1 MPQKHS
7 CGIITFED
15 KKSGVQL
22 KFSANKRGF
31 EDMENYFLKII
42 EHFGVNNQQRK
53 LQEEIFELQEAIT
66 IHEFKKTV
74 EYEVPL
80 FEIVGTREDIIEEMA
95 DVFIL
100 LGQFKSYFDV
110 SDEELEK
117 NILKKINRT
126 LDRIGSGYYE
136 K

>member
-1 MPQKHS
+1 M
-7 CGIITFED
+7 ED
-15 KKSGVQL
+15 
-22 KFSANKRGF
+22 
-31 EDMENYFLKII
+31 YFLKII

-66 IHEFKKTV
+66 IYEFKKTV
-74 EYEVPL
+74 EYEIPL

-100 LGQFKSYFDV
+100 LGQFKSFFDV
-110 SDEELEK
+110 SDEELKETMV
-117 NILKKINRT
+117 KKMYRT

-136 K
+136 

>member
-1 MPQKHS
+1 M
-7 CGIITFED
+7 ED
-15 KKSGVQL
+15 
-22 KFSANKRGF
+22 
-31 EDMENYFLKII
+31 YFLKII

-66 IHEFKKTV
+66 IHELKKTV
-74 EYEVPL
+74 EYEIPL

-117 NILKKINRT
+117 TILKKINRT
-126 LDRIGSGYYE
+126 LDRIDSGYY
-136 K
+136 KNNN